1 MKRNIQIWS
10 LFFVFFFESEIMEK
24 GSIIILK
31 EFDRFSSSI
40 TCYNRENFHNIR
52 DRKFWRNIGVTL
64 FFTLCFVML
73 VLILVAAIWY
83 CFDCHWDIQESSMA
97 VPIAIS
103 IVQMIFMYLAII
115 SNNRTISEMIF
126 DVQKI
131 VERRKL
137 FGIFSIFM
145 DISS

>member
-1 MKRNIQIWS
+1 
-10 LFFVFFFESEIMEK
+10 
-24 GSIIILK
+24 
-31 EFDRFSSSI
+31 
-40 TCYNRENFHNIR
+40 
-52 DRKFWRNIGVTL
+52 
-64 FFTLCFVML
+64 
-73 VLILVAAIWY
+73 
-83 CFDCHWDIQESSMA
+83 MA

-131 VERRKL
+131 VEKRKL